1 MKFFLVSIAFLV
13 CSFTFPN
20 YIIAQQGPAQNQADS
35 DVEELL
41 ETELA
46 YQSEMKTFRQAEPVF
61 LDFLRNSD
69 TLSNELKELTRMHR
83 QLELSGRLVI
93 AFADPQKADLITLE
107 SQWIDFR
114 NQVQS
119 SFDRSMDQSE
129 GRMRKRKFL
138 FYETLI
144 AEFSPKAEVLIEAMW
159 EEESEFLERHREDTV
174 IDLKILF
181 KKAYVQLKQ
190 LENETAYL
198 VIEEKGLLD

>member
-20 YIIAQQGPAQNQADS
+20 YIIAQQGPAQNLS
-35 DVEELL
+35 DYGAEELL

-46 YQSEMKTFRQAEPVF
+46 YQPEMKDFGQAKPVF

-69 TLSNELKELTRMHR
+69 TLNLELKELTRMYQ

-114 NQVQS
+114 SQVQS
-119 SFDRSMDQSE
+119 SFDRSWDQSE
-129 GRMRKRKFL
+129 GRMNKSKYL

-159 EEESEFLERHREDTV
+159 AEENKFLEKHREDAV

-181 KKAYVQLKQ
+181 RKAYGQLRE
-190 LENETAYL
+190 LEDEVAFL
-198 VIEEKGLLD
+198 VMDE